1 MAAKPAPTPAS
12 TPGGRVA
19 SYPPRDANGRV
30 GTLAN
35 MAGGVI
41 FGIVICMIVLV
52 VIDGLFTL
60 LGVGK
65 FGTISGWL
73 AGILPVW
80 MFIEDYRAWKGVP
93 ARVAVALIAAAL
105 GLIGGIALSST
116 LGALRP
122 AFNGGISV
130 TVACLVYAVL
140 WFFGIRYL
148 ASRLGEG

>member
-1 MAAKPAPTPAS
+1 MPPKPVPPTPA
-12 TPGGRVA
+12 PAGRIA

-35 MAGGVI
+35 IVGGVI
-41 FGIVICMIVLV
+41 FGIVLCMIVLV
-52 VIDGLFTL
+52 LIDGLFTI

-80 MFIEDYRAWKGVP
+80 LFIEDFRAWKGVP
-93 ARVAVALIAAAL
+93 GRLAVLLAGGAL
-105 GLIGGIALSST
+105 GLIAGIAVSSVLT
-116 LGALRP
+116 GLRP

-148 ASRLGEG
+148 ANRLGER

>member
-1 MAAKPAPTPAS
+1 VTQTPAPAN
-12 TPGGRVA
+12 RIA
-19 SYPPRDANGRV
+19 SYPPRDGNGRV

-35 MAGGVI
+35 MVGGVI

-60 LGVGK
+60 MGVGK

-80 MFIEDYRAWKGVP
+80 MFIEDFRAWKGVP
-93 ARVAVALIAAAL
+93 ARIAVALIAGAL
-105 GLIGGIALSST
+105 GLIAGIALSST
-116 LGALRP
+116 LTSLRP
-122 AFNGGISV
+122 AFDGSISV
-130 TVACLVYAVL
+130 AVTCLIYAVL

-148 ASRLGEG
+148 ASRFGEG

>member
-1 MAAKPAPTPAS
+1 MAPKPQPAPAPA
-12 TPGGRVA
+12 GRIA

-30 GTLAN
+30 GTLPN
-35 MAGGVI
+35 ILGGVV

-80 MFIEDYRAWKGVP
+80 MFIEDFRAWKGVP
-93 ARVAVALIAAAL
+93 GRIAVALAAGVL
-105 GLIGGIALSST
+105 GLIAGIALSGT
-116 LGALRP
+116 LTGLRP
-122 AFNGGISV
+122 AFDGGISV
-130 TVACLVYAVL
+130 AVACLIYAVI